1 MKIAVVCDVL
11 GEQNNGT
18 TVAAMNLIRF
28 LRSRGH
34 EGRVVCPDEYRR
46 GQEGFFV
53 VPQLNVG
60 PLND

>member
-34 EGRVVCPDEYRR
+34 EGRGVCPDE
-46 GQEGFFV
+46 
-53 VPQLNVG
+53 
-60 PLND
+60 